1 MKNYIFTAVGFFIM
15 AGTAGSSDVDVTMSL
30 TQITIQALIG
40 SVIFAR
46 GIFGMVFAD
55 VQEKY

>member
-1 MKNYIFTAVGFFIM
+1 MMNYIFAGVGFFIM

-40 SVIFAR
+40 SVLFAR
-46 GIFGMVFAD
+46 GIFGIVF
-55 VQEKY
+55 VESQENC